1 MRVKTRRGKQPLIV
15 VLEKYEKA
23 PFEEL
28 MPMGLLMSGM
38 NGMKNMG
45 EWKRGYYKVG
55 ILLLFWSERRL
66 TRHCRGN

>member
-1 MRVKTRRGKQPLIV
+1 MIV

-28 MPMGLLMSGM
+28 MPMGPLMSGM
-38 NGMKNMG
+38 NGLGDKMG

-55 ILLLFWSERRL
+55 ILLLFWSERGL
-66 TRHCRGN
+66 TRHYREN